1 MTQSAQQLVGTTKYL
16 RYTLGSLSA
25 VLFVNCVGGS

>member
-1 MTQSAQQLVGTTKYL
+1 MTQSAQQLMGTTKYL

-25 VLFVNCVGGS
+25 VLFVTCSGGS